1 MPAAGSATP
10 RSANDDAGARSA
22 GNDAGERNTD
32 GPAPPEGEAG
42 VAAGSGEEDDLG
54 EEGPSLTKEPF
65 GDEGVVA
72 EVGDE
77 EGVYARGGGDE
88 GGSGEGEGDSEEE
101 EGEDGEVEEDEQEEE
116 EESETGGPPSEI
128 GGVLQ
133 TLRGVAAGRDVNAS
147 VSIVKQVQEASEQYV
162 LEPLSV
168 KTVQKIAKV
177 YVRPAS
183 LQNLDRSLEAFRGT
197 AEELDSSDEG
207 DGGGCRVLVVHGAEH
222 AGKLASGL
230 AVTAKLVSKA
240 GASLFT
246 YRRKPHEAGSLLEVV
261 RSEKW
266 LPRSLV
272 VLEDAFD
279 KNVALAELE
288 GAELDQLTEVL
299 VTKKSYLVL
308 TTELSHEDLKA
319 IGAPRVFV
327 QVGEL
332 REILAK
338 HLAFYGAGARD
349 QRQKQVEAAVL
360 DGWSRLQDLLNTPFH
375 IDRFC
380 DRLRDLASL
389 DAASLETLARSV
401 GQADARAMRLWFDGL
416 SSNEKL
422 VAMLIYLFEGLN
434 AAALEE
440 LASQVVFRLRGEGF
454 VWVQDPRE
462 IGFRSLL
469 EAVQA
474 DGEQGEVEFEDAA
487 VRDAVAWQTL
497 NRQALLWSLLEP
509 IIGETGTGSMWAD
522 PVRRAALGTAVG
534 RMGLTDRRKL
544 AGALDRW
551 ARSRASLPRRKADS
565 VASLAGV
572 AMAEALRRAPKA
584 QAGPVVAKI
593 RSWIGSK
600 DPDLVWAAGAAIW
613 RIYIATLGQGMDDR
627 APSLRAELKEQLREL
642 VRVSVDLGGE
652 THRRI
657 VAEVRER
664 KLDKQTT
671 RKEVGRRLYELGS
684 QIRACAVYALER
696 IGRADLAEMVT
707 MLLEWMEDADQQ
719 EVRRV
724 VLVAAQRTFKGLIAL
739 DVEPP
744 REKYLPLLRLIDRLF
759 ATTSGSSA
767 VCRDLCGW
775 LSAWLRWEG
784 WLREISA
791 ALLEVANRGS
801 GRARAALR
809 EAMSQWWL
817 QGASPAAEAIAR
829 AVIARSYAMDGIIT
843 DRPVLG
849 RCILV
854 VDPALLAVR
863 ASGAPTKVSPAE
875 LAARRRGS
883 LLRLQASI
891 EAQMEVEVVLLGAA
905 AGDEPGD
912 EEPAGLA
919 SSAPFVHRLLTPA
932 LEKVAGRAVRLV
944 LVVTGGPVV
953 DLEDALDMLG
963 AAGKIL
969 VAADCDLDPP
979 PGVGL
984 VRVSAELSARDI
996 DRVEAHLRTLWA
1008 QTLVQ
1013 LQPASWL
1020 PLLEEIGV
1028 RAVDLLR
1035 VEDSLDAWADRLV
1048 EPATAGGRTDLAK
1061 RIVSVIL
1068 WLAAG
1073 DFERCLRIVR
1083 GWLTADEAAGLQR
1096 ALGVAAGRALFHAGA
1111 YARSAGGRWA
1121 PLRLFDEL
1129 AEPLARS
1136 GQDGTDAVLRAV
1148 EQWLEIPDLAAG
1160 LAGGVEEGRGRLLR
1174 WAEASAPHK
1183 VESFQAAIERL
1194 RAAMEREEQ
1203 EELGSVSEALASV
1216 LERMRSRF
1224 NIGRPLPT
1232 LEAGERYGVIVLD
1245 AAANGGGAARRSQL
1259 AGGLCRLLNGNEQPA
1274 VKPILFRLGE
1284 RWPAWVAGDLDP
1296 KVDELASAPAPW
1308 PRLLSPILGS
1318 GLSLRQVAFVLV
1330 LADTSWI
1337 DGEDWVDSPWRD
1349 RLVTWRS
1356 LSDVP
1361 WGAALSSLPE
1371 PWGGGPE
1378 EVALAAR
1385 YLRRIVSAKE
1395 PSHDD

>member
-1 MPAAGSATP
+1 MGPDDARPPQGGEDEAGPPPGEASRSEATEAGGMPAAASGIPPIVSD
-10 RSANDDAGARSA
+10 SAGARSTGDDVGGQNA
-22 GNDAGERNTD
+22 G
-32 GPAPPEGEAG
+32 GPAPPGGEAG
-42 VAAGSGEEDDLG
+42 VASGDGEEGDLG
-54 EEGPSLTKEPF
+54 EGGLAPTEGPF
-65 GDEGVVA
+65 GDEGDLA
-72 EVGDE
+72 ETGDDEGLYARGSGDE
-77 EGVYARGGGDE
+77 EEAADG
-88 GGSGEGEGDSEEE
+88 EEE
-101 EGEDGEVEEDEQEEE
+101 EGEDEE
-116 EESETGGPPSEI
+116 
-128 GGVLQ
+128 
-133 TLRGVAAGRDVNAS
+133 
-147 VSIVKQVQEASEQYV
+147 VQEASEQYV
-162 LEPLSV
+162 LEPLST
-168 KTVQKIAKV
+168 KTVQKIGKV
-177 YVRPAS
+177 YVRPES
-183 LQNLDRSLEAFRGT
+183 LQYLERSLEAFRGV
-197 AEELDSSDEG
+197 AEDLGSSDKRE
-207 DGGGCRVLVVHGAEH
+207 GGGCRVLVVHGAEH
-222 AGKLASGL
+222 AGKLASAL
-230 AVTAKLVSKA
+230 AATAELVPKV
-240 GASLFT
+240 GANLFT

-261 RSEKW
+261 RSKMW
-266 LPRSLV
+266 LQRSLV

-279 KNVALAELE
+279 KNVGLAELE

-299 VTKKSYLVL
+299 VAKKSYLVL
-308 TTELSHEDLKA
+308 TTELSQDDLKA
-319 IGAPRVFV
+319 IEAARLFV

-332 REILAK
+332 REVLTK
-338 HLAFYGAGARD
+338 HLAFFGAGVRD
-349 QRQKQVEAAVL
+349 QRQKQIEGAVL
-360 DGWSRLQDLLNTPFH
+360 EAWSRLQDLLKTPFH
-375 IDRFC
+375 INRFC
-380 DRLRDLASL
+380 DRLRDLANL
-389 DAASLETLARSV
+389 DAASLEALARSV
-401 GQADARAMRLWFDGL
+401 GQVDARAMRLWFDGL

-434 AAALEE
+434 AGALEE
-440 LASQVVFRLRGEGF
+440 LASQVVLRLRGEGF
-454 VWVQDPRE
+454 EWVLDPRQL
-462 IGFRSLL
+462 GFKSLL

-497 NRQALLWSLLEP
+497 NRQALLWSVLEP
-509 IIGETGTGSMWAD
+509 IIGETGTASMWAD

-544 AGALDRW
+544 SGALDRW
-551 ARSRASLPRRKADS
+551 ARSRDSLPRRKADS

-572 AMAEALRRAPKA
+572 AMAEALRRAPKS
-584 QAGPVVAKI
+584 QAGPLMAKI
-593 RSWIGSK
+593 RSWIDSK
-600 DPDLVWAAGAAIW
+600 DPGLVWAAGAAIW
-613 RIYIATLGQGMDDR
+613 RIYVATLGQGMDER

-642 VRVSVDLGGE
+642 VHVSVDLGGE
-652 THRRI
+652 TYRRI

-664 KLDKQTT
+664 KLDKQAT
-671 RKEVGRRLYELGS
+671 RKEVGRRLYELGG
-684 QIRACAVYALER
+684 QVRACAIYALER
-696 IGRADLAEMVT
+696 IGRTDLAEMVA
-707 MLLEWMEDADQQ
+707 MLLEWMADAHQQ

-724 VLVAAQRTFKGLIAL
+724 VLVAAQRTFKGLIL
-739 DVEPP
+739 LEVEPP

-775 LSAWLRWEG
+775 LAAWLRWEG

-817 QGASPAAEAIAR
+817 QGASSAAEAIAR
-829 AVIARSYAMDGIIT
+829 AVIARSYAMDGILT

-849 RCILV
+849 RCILA
-854 VDPALLAVR
+854 VDPALLALR
-863 ASGAPTKVSPAE
+863 AAGTPTKVSPTE
-875 LAARRRGS
+875 LAVQRRGS

-905 AGDEPGD
+905 AGRGPEDQEPIGM
-912 EEPAGLA
+912 A
-919 SSAPFVHRLLTPA
+919 SSATFVHRLLTPA
-932 LEKVAGRAVRLV
+932 LEKVTARAVRLV

-953 DLEDALDMLG
+953 DLEDALDALG
-963 AAGKIL
+963 GAGKIL

-984 VRVSAELSARDI
+984 VRVGAELSARDI

-1008 QTLVQ
+1008 QTLIQ

-1028 RAVDLLR
+1028 RAADLLR
-1035 VEDSLDAWADRLV
+1035 VEDSLDAWAEGLV
-1048 EPATAGGRTDLAK
+1048 EPATASGRTDLAK
-1061 RIVSVIL
+1061 RIVAVIL

-1073 DFERCLRIVR
+1073 DFERCLRLVR
-1083 GWLTADEAAGLQR
+1083 GWLNADETQGLQR
-1096 ALGVAAGRALFHAGA
+1096 AIGVAAGRALFHAA
-1111 YARSAGGRWA
+1111 AHARSAGGRWA

-1129 AEPLARS
+1129 AELLARS

-1148 EQWLEIPDLAAG
+1148 EQWLEVPELAAA
-1160 LAGGVEEGRGRLLR
+1160 LTGGVEDGRGRLLR

-1194 RAAMEREEQ
+1194 RVAMEREQ
-1203 EELGSVSEALASV
+1203 EELGSVSDALASV

-1224 NIGRPLPT
+1224 NIARPLPA

-1245 AAANGGGAARRSQL
+1245 AAANGGGTARRSQL
-1259 AGGLCRLLNGNEQPA
+1259 AGGLCRLLDGKEPPA
-1274 VKPILFRLGE
+1274 IKPVLFRLGE
-1284 RWPAWVAGDLDP
+1284 RWPAWVAGDPDP
-1296 KVDELASAPAPW
+1296 KVDELASLPVPW

-1318 GLSLRQVAFVLV
+1318 GLSLRRVAFVLV

-1356 LSDVP
+1356 LPDVP
-1361 WGAALSSLPE
+1361 WGAMLSSLPE

-1395 PSHDD
+1395 HSHDN